1 MEAVNNIMELIRKSG
16 VVFGIVAAILILV
29 VLRSTGNNFK
39 PDAEKW
45 AQPSLADENIITSE
59 NLQEYDDLLVIY
71 LDESKNVPEPAGN
84 QLKIAP
90 ASILDKQ
97 NIKKIKE
104 HKGTVLLASSDPSLS
119 AGIWM
124 ILSQMGMKNIFIFS
138 EEDDEVRKNE
148 FRPDTLVRPEL

>member
-1 MEAVNNIMELIRKSG
+1 MEAVNNIMELIRKFG

-29 VLRSTGNNFK
+29 IIRSAGNNFK

-45 AQPSLADENIITSE
+45 AQPSRADENIVTSVT
-59 NLQEYDDLLVIY
+59 LREYDDLLIIY
-71 LDESKNVPEPAGN
+71 LDESTDIPETSGE
-84 QLKIAP
+84 QLKIAA

-104 HKGTVLLASSDPSLS
+104 HKGQVLLASSDPALS
-119 AGIWM
+119 SGIWM

-138 EEDDEVRKNE
+138 KNDDEVRKNE
-148 FRPDTLVRPEL
+148 FRPDTLIRPEL